1 MTHQNTAEAH
11 WFRSN
16 KYIPSGLYACIS
28 SRITTVIQVV
38 RYYQINYNWYNEP
51 FAVSQYKAFILR
63 HAWLNLL
70 DERMTTGRIN
80 QVAIVMIRT
89 GRSWNHHPSAPYT
102 TASGL
107 CNHCSC
113 GVVSLSK
120 CNRSYRC
127 HWDTGREIHQLR
139 YLTQP
144 SVIRLHC
151 QNSLSVTRSRK
162 WVTHCNSSNA
172 FRYKHRRCEAS
183 TICSH
188 VAEATNPI
196 RLRRHSVTLMHYAS
210 YWHAGKGASQ
220 RTSTTLPMYGKP
232 NFLKTQYKYHV
243 DRTFHHKFWSP
254 SVFADEPVR
263 KPFQAT

>member
-1 MTHQNTAEAH
+1 MA
-11 WFRSN
+11 
-16 KYIPSGLYACIS
+16 S
-28 SRITTVIQVV
+28 SWCDH
-38 RYYQINYNWYNEP
+38 Y
-51 FAVSQYKAFILR
+51 
-63 HAWLNLL
+63 
-70 DERMTTGRIN
+70 
-80 QVAIVMIRT
+80 
-89 GRSWNHHPSAPYT
+89 
-102 TASGL
+102 
-107 CNHCSC
+107 SC

-162 WVTHCNSSNA
+162 WVTYCNSSNA